1 MVQVSLAMP
10 RVTPDQ
16 YIHLAGVALHSDA
29 AGALVHEDERALLVS
44 DLHLEKGSAY
54 ARRGQLLPPF
64 DTAATLA
71 RLTALVMRHRPRV
84 VIALG
89 DSFHDRFGFSRM
101 AQADRDAL
109 AALQAGRDWIWIFGN
124 HDPALPEIA
133 GGERH
138 AEFSLGPLTLRH
150 EPSSYSSSGEIAGH
164 YHPVALVSGG
174 GRRRCFVMDGNRIV
188 MPAFGAY
195 AGGLN
200 LQDRAIASLFSGRRI
215 AHILGRDRIYAVCAT
230 KCRPD

>member
-1 MVQVSLAMP
+1 MP
-10 RVTPDQ
+10 RVRPEQ
-16 YIHLAGVALHSDA
+16 YIPLAGVSLHADA
-29 AGALVHEDERALLVS
+29 AGALVHEGDRALLVA

-71 RLTALVMRHRPRV
+71 RLAGLLMRYRPRV

-138 AEFSLGPLTLRH
+138 TEFSLGALTLRH
-150 EPSSYSSSGEIAGH
+150 EPTAEAAPGEIAGH

-174 GRRRCFVMDGNRIV
+174 GRRRCFVTDGQRIV

-200 LQDRAIASLFSGRRI
+200 LHDRAIATLFAGRRI
-215 AHILGRDRIYAVCAT
+215 AHVLGRDRVYAVCAS

>member
-1 MVQVSLAMP
+1 MQASATMP

-16 YIHLAGVALHSDA
+16 YIHLAGVALHADA
-29 AGALVHEDERALLVS
+29 AGALIHEEERALLVA
-44 DLHLEKGSAY
+44 DLHLEKGSAF
-54 ARRGQLLPPF
+54 ARRGQFLPPF

-71 RLTALVMRHRPRV
+71 RLAALVMRYRPRV
-84 VIALG
+84 VVALG

-101 AQADRDAL
+101 SEADRDAL

-124 HDPALPEIA
+124 HDPVLPDIA

-138 AEFSLGPLTLRH
+138 ADYALGALTLRH
-150 EPSSYSSSGEIAGH
+150 EPAADSEAGEIAGH
-164 YHPVALVSGG
+164 YHPVAIISGS
-174 GRRRCFVMDGNRIV
+174 RRRCFVADGARIV

-200 LQDRAIASLFSGRRI
+200 LHDRAIATLFSGRRI
-215 AHILGRDRIYAVCAT
+215 AHVLGRDRVYAVCAT